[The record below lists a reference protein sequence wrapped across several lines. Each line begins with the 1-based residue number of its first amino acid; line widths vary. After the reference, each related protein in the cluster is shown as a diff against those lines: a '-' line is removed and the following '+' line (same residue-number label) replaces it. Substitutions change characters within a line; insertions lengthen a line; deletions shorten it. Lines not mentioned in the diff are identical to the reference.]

1 MCNRILVNLITRK
14 QIFRRPNMAK
24 TIEELSSELTTLQT
38 KVKEGKELRAKL
50 ALEYK
55 QSQVKDK
62 ELRAQIQTI
71 SAEIKTTRNA
81 EKLSQKEAHLAELL
95 KAKEEASKL
104 GVRVAGHKKTAA
116 ENMPEEAAAHR
127 PIEDVVAEGNLDDP
141 VDIADLEKELDLF

>member
-1 MCNRILVNLITRK
+1 
-14 QIFRRPNMAK
+14 MAK

-55 QSQVKDK
+55 QSQVEDK

-81 EKLSQKEAHLAELL
+81 EKLTQKEAHLAELL

-104 GVRVAGHKKTAA
+104 GVRVAGHKKPASDDT
-116 ENMPEEAAAHR
+116 PLEAAAHR
-127 PIEDVVAEGNLDDP
+127 PIEEVVGEGSLDEP
-141 VDIADLEKELDLF
+141 VNIADIEKELDIF